1 MSAIIFI
8 GGFLGLVM
16 LGMPIAFA
24 LILPSIGYIF
34 VAGYP
39 LATIPHTLTNALDS
53 FPLLAVPLFVLVGN
67 LMGASGIARRLFH
80 FAHLCVGHWKG
91 GLAQVNILASLIFS
105 GCSGSALADIGG
117 MGAVEIR
124 AMREA
129 GYKNSFAAAL
139 TAAAATVGP
148 LFPPSIP
155 FIIYAATA
163 ETSAVK
169 LLLAGILPA
178 IVITI
183 GLMAFTAYL
192 ARKRDYPTGEKSSG
206 AELWKGLVSA
216 LPALLTP
223 FVLIF
228 GMLGGYLTATEAA
241 GFTVF
246 YILVISV
253 FIYRDFEWKFLVQAT
268 WDTVRTSA
276 ILMIMVAASVLF
288 TRILALEQVPQ
299 TITKA
304 MLSLSTDPLVLLLIA
319 NIVVLL
325 IGLFLDTTSAI
336 LILTPLI
343 APPLIAAGVDP
354 THLGVVIVYNLM
366 IGLITPP
373 MGMSLFMV
381 STVAREPVTNVLR
394 EIVPYYIPLFIIL
407 LLLTYVPQ
415 LSLWLPNFL
424 G

>member
-1 MSAIIFI
+1 
-8 GGFLGLVM
+8 
-16 LGMPIAFA
+16 
-24 LILPSIGYIF
+24 
-34 VAGYP
+34 
-39 LATIPHTLTNALDS
+39 
-53 FPLLAVPLFVLVGN
+53 
-67 LMGASGIARRLFH
+67 
-80 FAHLCVGHWKG
+80 
-91 GLAQVNILASLIFS
+91 
-105 GCSGSALADIGG
+105 

-394 EIVPYYIPLFIIL
+394 EIMPYYIPLFIIL

>member
-1 MSAIIFI
+1 MSAIVFI
-8 GGFLGLVM
+8 GSFIGLVM

-24 LILPSIGYIF
+24 LIVPSIAYMF

-67 LMGASGIARRLFH
+67 LMGSSGIAKRLFH
-80 FAHLCVGHWKG
+80 FAQLCVGHWRG

-105 GCSGSALADIGG
+105 GSSGSALADIGG
-117 MGAVEIR
+117 LGAVEIR

-139 TAAAATVGP
+139 TAAAATTGP
-148 LFPPSIP
+148 IFPPSIP

-183 GLMAFTAYL
+183 GLMAFTAFL
-192 ARKRDYPTGEKSSG
+192 ARKRNYPAGDRSSG
-206 AELWKGLVSA
+206 SELWKSFVSA
-216 LPALLTP
+216 IPALLTP
-223 FVLIF
+223 LALIF
-228 GMLGGYLTATEAA
+228 GMLGGFFTATEAA

-246 YILVISV
+246 YILVISIFV
-253 FIYRDFEWKFLVQAT
+253 YRDFEWKFLVQAT

-288 TRILALEQVPQ
+288 TRMLALEQVPQ
-299 TITKA
+299 LITEA
-304 MLSLSTDPLVLLLIA
+304 MLSLSTDALVLLLIA

-325 IGLFLDTTSAI
+325 IGLFLETTSAI

-373 MGMSLFMV
+373 MGMSLYMV
-381 STVAREPVTNVLR
+381 STVAGEPVTNVLR
-394 EIVPYYIPLFIIL
+394 EILPYYIPLFFIL

-415 LSLWLPNFL
+415 LSLWLPNL
-424 G
+424 VG